1 MRTAEAG
8 LHPEQYRGLQGG
20 SLEVP
25 ASIGAGRYALAIA
38 ALAGLVLAG
47 TSAYAQSSADIRDRI
62 EATFGLVLGNPAELA
77 VPLTRRALARRSLER
92 DRVQPLPYQATEPD
106 AEPVEQAA
114 AEEAAS
120 EPEMIEQGSAED
132 DTEIARLP
140 RPRPIVISEAPGT
153 PDLIGRPL
161 DLVAGAAAAVPDEEE
176 VAAAA
181 VAAPDDE
188 AAGPAPAKEET
199 AVAAVAPPEDEP
211 TAIIPPEE
219 PPASAPELVAA
230 QACLSVDDVTDKDG
244 DFKRNAEA
252 LSAAGNCI
260 QQEEFKERRRPWI
273 IQTVTAQRPGPLW
286 AIMHDDEDV
295 SFDNAVDAL
304 SRYGG
309 TLVAVETGGKR
320 NLSGIDPN
328 RNFSADG
335 IGCRKLGNDAAPRY
349 AAFFGELFDK
359 TQTIVALHNNSKD
372 RIPSGGLGHVSMD
385 LVPKSMRASPV
396 PDGALASEYAL
407 VLLAASDLDDATAA
421 SRTAVLNEAGINVVL
436 ERVREGHG
444 DCSLSNYAVLTGKS
458 NYFNVTVNDD
468 EGEIQQRIV
477 ETLMKGRDETVAS
490 Q

>member
-1 MRTAEAG
+1 
-8 LHPEQYRGLQGG
+8 
-20 SLEVP
+20 
-25 ASIGAGRYALAIA
+25 
-38 ALAGLVLAG
+38 LVLAG
-47 TSAYAQSSADIRDRI
+47 ASAHAQSSSDIRDRI

-77 VPLTRRALARRSLER
+77 VPLTRRALARRSMER
-92 DRVQPLPYQATEPD
+92 DRMQPLPYRATES
-106 AEPVEQAA
+106 EPEPAEQAA
-114 AEEAAS
+114 VDEVVS
-120 EPEMIEQGSAED
+120 EPEVIEQGSAED
-132 DTEIARLP
+132 DSEIARLP
-140 RPRPIVISEAPGT
+140 RPRPVIISEAPGT

-161 DLVAGAAAAVPDEEE
+161 DLVAGAAAAAPAEEE
-176 VAAAA
+176 VTAAA
-181 VAAPDDE
+181 VAAPDNE
-188 AAGPAPAKEET
+188 AAGSAPDEEET
-199 AVAAVAPPEDEP
+199 SIAAATPPEEEPATLIPPED
-211 TAIIPPEE
+211 
-219 PPASAPELVAA
+219 PASAPELVAA

-252 LSAAGNCI
+252 FSAAGYCI

-273 IQTVTAQRPGPLW
+273 IQTVTTQRPGPLW

-335 IGCRKLGNDAAPRY
+335 IGCRKIGDNAAPRY
-349 AAFFGELFDK
+349 TAFFGALFDK

-407 VLLAASDLDDATAA
+407 VLLAASDLDDPTAA

-458 NYFNVTVNDD
+458 NYFNVTVNHD
-468 EGEIQQRIV
+468 EGDIQQRIV